1 MYTITHRSV
10 KVALR
15 QIYVLTKFYTW
26 HNYEEVVM
34 KAIKANRFNSASNV
48 QFAEIKT
55 GLFNANYYDMNLVT
69 ILQYFHNN
77 SSAVWQ
83 NS

>member
-1 MYTITHRSV
+1 
-10 KVALR
+10 
-15 QIYVLTKFYTW
+15 
-26 HNYEEVVM
+26 M

-83 NS
+83 SS